1 MGENKPLWVI
11 DGIVHEDIVS
21 VSNDDLT
28 SGDPTTLLGSAVAG
42 LKPMILK
49 VLIS

>member
-1 MGENKPLWVI
+1 MLV
-11 DGIVHEDIVS
+11 
-21 VSNDDLT
+21 NDDLT

-42 LKPMILK
+42 LNANDIE